1 MTIHVFS
8 CFRWQWSC
16 LFISEFTESFIR
28 LLIWT
33 ESIQHPFDLP
43 WLLKGENIF
52 QVEYN
57 GISTTELYLGIISTL
72 SERCLNSFLTSFMT
86 YFELKCT
93 ERNAFIYLQK
103 YICREISF
111 KTRYLSTYIHR
122 LIIGDYGSNIFPRIW
137 TDESP
142 VRNTRRFSED
152 FPPENLRC
160 FSTGGEPRKR
170 RGISFG
176 FFSRKNTRFFSGVFF
191 TGESSELCPLGYLV
205 KLRR

>member
-1 MTIHVFS
+1 MI
-8 CFRWQWSC
+8 
-16 LFISEFTESFIR
+16 
-28 LLIWT
+28 
-33 ESIQHPFDLP
+33 
-43 WLLKGENIF
+43 IF
-52 QVEYN
+52 
-57 GISTTELYLGIISTL
+57 
-72 SERCLNSFLTSFMT
+72 LNSFLTSFMT
-86 YFELKCT
+86 CFEQKCT

-111 KTRYLSTYIHR
+111 KTRYLFSEITMVRSISTYIHR

-176 FFSRKNTRFFSGVFF
+176 FFSRNNTRFLSGVFF
-191 TGESSELCPLGYLV
+191 TGESSELCPLG
-205 KLRR
+205 